1 MKKYV
6 YVDYENMNNLKDYPK
21 IDGKYFFF
29 IGAKQTSIPKSLV
42 FASNESE
49 VEWIEIEGSGKNA
62 LDFHIAYYLAKN
74 DTEKDIMHYVLSK
87 DKGFDPLISSI
98 NKNHNSKIVKR
109 IISLNDLSSNAT
121 KNIENVNTKEQD
133 LILGK
138 YEKVLKNL
146 KGIAKNKRPKSESK
160 LKAHI
165 QSFSKNENWADND
178 IQNIIDELYRKR
190 NISKGG
196 NNRISYS
203 IWLGNKNV

>member
-6 YVDYENMNNLKDYPK
+6 YVDYENMNNLKDFPK

-42 FASNESE
+42 FASNDST

-74 DTEKDIMHYVLSK
+74 DTNTDVIHFILSK

-98 NKNHNSKIVKR
+98 NRNHGSKIVKR
-109 IISLNDLSSNAT
+109 IISLTDINSSST
-121 KNIENVNTKEQD
+121 KNVENTSTKEQNI
-133 LILGK
+133 ILAK

-146 KGIAKNKRPKSESK
+146 KGIAKSKRPKSESK

-165 QSFSKNENWADND
+165 QSFAKSDNWSDNE
-178 IQNIIDELYRKR
+178 IQNIIEELYRKR
-190 NISKGG
+190 NISKGA

-203 IWLGNKNV
+203 I

>member
-6 YVDYENMNNLKDYPK
+6 YVDYENMNSLKDYPK

-74 DTEKDIMHYVLSK
+74 DSEKDVMHYVLSK

-109 IISLNDLSSNAT
+109 IISLNDLSSTAT
-121 KNIENVNTKEQD
+121 KSIENTNSKEQD
-133 LILGK
+133 IILGK

-160 LKAHI
+160 LKSHI
-165 QSFSKNENWADND
+165 QSFSKNENWADSD

-190 NISKGG
+190 NISKGA

-203 IWLGNKNV
+203 I

>member
-6 YVDYENMNNLKDYPK
+6 YVDYENMNNLKDFPK

-42 FASNESE
+42 LASNDST

-74 DTEKDIMHYVLSK
+74 DTNTDAIHFILSK

-98 NKNHNSKIVKR
+98 NRNHSSKIVKR
-109 IISLNDLSSNAT
+109 IISLTDINSSST
-121 KNIENVNTKEQD
+121 KNVENTSTKEQNI
-133 LILGK
+133 ILAK

-146 KGIAKNKRPKSESK
+146 KGIAKSKRPKSESK

-165 QSFSKNENWADND
+165 QSFAKSDNWSDNE
-178 IQNIIDELYRKR
+178 IQNIIEELYRKR
-190 NISKGG
+190 NISKGA

-203 IWLGNKNV
+203 I

>member
-203 IWLGNKNV
+203 I